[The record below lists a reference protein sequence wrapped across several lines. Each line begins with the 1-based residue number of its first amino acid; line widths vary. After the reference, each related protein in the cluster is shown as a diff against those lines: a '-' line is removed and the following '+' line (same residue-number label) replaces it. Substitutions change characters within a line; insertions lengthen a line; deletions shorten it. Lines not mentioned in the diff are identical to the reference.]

1 MYEFVSKKEYGP
13 FRTETEKIINH
24 VQKLLKK
31 EGITF
36 QYRLVGSGKRHLI
49 TKIKNGN
56 AGYDFDYNLILNN
69 HYDWDPKIRND
80 IFNAFQI
87 AINKTAFN
95 KIENS
100 TSVITIKKAS
110 GDKIIVG
117 SDFSVIYYPNDNS
130 DSYKYIRYN
139 KDEKQNFTWEI
150 RSCSKNN
157 DEKLKWLQRN
167 YNNIWNEIRN
177 EYLKLKNADKL
188 NKHSFILYHEAVN
201 NIFDQYSRQNE
212 Y

>member
-1 MYEFVSKKEYGP
+1 MHEFVSKKEYVP
-13 FRTETEKIINH
+13 FRIETEKIINH

-100 TSVITIKKAS
+100 TSVITIL
-110 GDKIIVG
+110 V
-117 SDFSVIYYPNDNS
+117 
-130 DSYKYIRYN
+130 
-139 KDEKQNFTWEI
+139 
-150 RSCSKNN
+150 
-157 DEKLKWLQRN
+157 
-167 YNNIWNEIRN
+167 
-177 EYLKLKNADKL
+177 
-188 NKHSFILYHEAVN
+188 
-201 NIFDQYSRQNE
+201 
-212 Y
+212 

>member
-69 HYDWDPKIRND
+69 NYDWDPKIRND

-87 AINKTAFN
+87 AINKTTFN

-117 SDFSVIYYPNDNS
+117 SDFSVICYPNDNS

-150 RSCSKNN
+150 RSCSKNS
-157 DEKLKWLQRN
+157 DEKLKWLQHN